1 MDELVFQQLNA
12 TDETRPADR
21 GKGLW
26 AYHASLASIF
36 ALIQDINFILVAND
50 IDGSMTGHVDM
61 VAQRLLEWHD
71 SLPPTMLMNDANL
84 NTYRTKGHGG
94 SLIALYFGY
103 HYYSIILY
111 FQFLNPSHQEI
122 DKAVIYANR
131 AKHHALAFSRLLHTA
146 RRQKD
151 CHVVYLVVA
160 HLTVVSSSVL
170 LHSLLFGDAAE
181 VEEARTLLTLN
192 FEALEELTTYWP
204 CVERM
209 KDRLFVFQNRCLR
222 EPAADAYVLNRWT
235 VRFLLEHALPFK
247 ETFVD
252 GKEDWADLGSPSAM
266 SGRRV

>member
-1 MDELVFQQLNA
+1 MDEVVFQQLAANEDQHA
-12 TDETRPADR
+12 NRE
-21 GKGLW
+21 KGLW

-71 SLPPTMLMNDANL
+71 SLPPTMLMTDVNL
-84 NTYRTKGHGG
+84 NTYRAQGYGG

-122 DKAVIYANR
+122 DKAAVYASR
-131 AKHHALAFSRLLHTA
+131 AKHHARAFSRLLHTA
-146 RRQKD
+146 RSQKD

-181 VEEARTLLTLN
+181 VAEARALLTRN

-247 ETFVD
+247 ETFAD
-252 GKEDWADLGSPSAM
+252 GQDWADLG
-266 SGRRV
+266 